1 MFKKGDW
8 IRGTNDSNGMY
19 GVTNEDMY
27 LGYVESKTDD
37 GYIEILVTVHKNPDR
52 IGTRWRV
59 LNNGRYFNLVSNN
72 YQVATAKE
80 LEHFLLETEGY
91 YDRHI

>member
-19 GVTNEDMY
+19 GITNEDMY
-27 LGYVESKTDD
+27 LGYVESETDD
-37 GYIEILVTVHKNPDR
+37 GYIKILVAVHKNPDR
-52 IGTRWRV
+52 IGTHWCV
-59 LNNGRYFNLVSNN
+59 LNNDKYFNLVSNN

-80 LEHFLLETEGY
+80 LEYFLLETEGY